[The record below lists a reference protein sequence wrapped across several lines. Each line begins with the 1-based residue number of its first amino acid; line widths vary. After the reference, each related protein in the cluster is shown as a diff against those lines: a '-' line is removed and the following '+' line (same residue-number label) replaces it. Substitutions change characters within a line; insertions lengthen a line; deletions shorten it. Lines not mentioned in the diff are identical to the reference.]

1 MVKDRIEVSHS
12 FSKDF
17 VKLMH
22 YLSGKYDENIF
33 KIQGIANSNLDIVE
47 FSKDFFNSANQ
58 AVADITVDG
67 NANVNEKNIIQ
78 YNSENNKALLRLN
91 SLYLLHKYI
100 KKQFSKKDAD
110 RAVEYLVNGTI
121 FINDMHLVNQAY
133 CYSFDICNL
142 LVSGM
147 DFFKGNMKIAPPK
160 RAESFIALV
169 IQTTAYISNQISGA
183 VAYPSF
189 FVALNYLY
197 EREFSSDYLKNA
209 ESQII
214 FRKRLEN
221 QFQNL
226 IYSLNFPFRS
236 NQSLVGSEEIVV
248 NEGVV
253 KIGDF
258 VESKLPEGVFSAQVS
273 GYETYSLNRSNGV
286 LEKKKVTHVI
296 KHKNSSK
303 LVKCS
308 TVLGQTFS
316 GTENHAL
323 FTREGLDIVETQD
336 LSKTKNV
343 IVPFNFVKETFVSS
357 IIVDKSI
364 GRMNLESFEL
374 TKDNMYLLGQYIG
387 DGSIDGS
394 RLAVHSYNSVINEYL
409 TSHFGKTFKLHI
421 TDKGVCNISIG
432 KALATAI
439 VSVFG
444 KGSSKKNIPLNMY
457 KEENILH
464 LIGGYIDAD
473 GCVNKGRI
481 VCSSVN
487 KELLKSVQ
495 FILLSRGIVSKISSS
510 NRVGFG
516 KSSKI
521 YMLYIPAHYASR
533 LNPYLKIK
541 KIPEKDRLDYS
552 RQIFDFDGV
561 YQEIVEKYRIR
572 GLTTLNIVH
581 NRSRDKSMTQE
592 DILTIL
598 DWIEDKLLLDT
609 SNMSDIEYMDITL
622 MPHTYAGDIS
632 EGETYSKPKIVTI
645 EERKNNLR
653 ELRDKLWVFRE
664 AVPIRVKN
672 IQQLK
677 DEEYV
682 YDISV
687 EDNENF
693 LTGSNIYAHNS
704 AFSNLSVLDRGFL
717 EALFGEYV
725 LPDGTKVNKENVLKL
740 SQWFFEYYDAIN
752 GKEGMFTFPVMTLA
766 ISLDKE
772 GEFIDPDFVDWCAK
786 VNHSKSL
793 ANIFIDEP
801 TSFSSCCRLRSDL
814 KAINAEGYH
823 NSFGVGGVSVG
834 SVRVAGVNL
843 PRLYLDETLNIDEVL
858 NSVHQV
864 LFSQRKL
871 LEDRIK
877 AKVFPLYD
885 SGWMSL
891 KRQYSTFGFVG
902 AYEFMKYF
910 SSGEDISQEGEEK
923 LSEVLDLISIKMEE
937 WQEEDGFMYNL
948 EQIPAE
954 SMAVRLAQLDKVL
967 EFQDS
972 YELYSNQYI
981 SLMSDTSIY
990 ERFRLQGKFDSTTSG
1005 GAILH
1010 LNIDEDKP
1018 LSEEQFKKLILL
1030 AKETGT
1036 KYFGVNYAFSY
1047 CAKGHCNIGKLDNC
1061 ATCGGKITD
1070 RFTRVVG
1077 FLTNVKHWNKIRREI
1092 EFPKRVFYS
1101 HKVLD

>member
-1 MVKDRIEVSHS
+1 MIKNSIYVSHS
-12 FSKDF
+12 FDKDF
-17 VKLMH
+17 VKLIH
-22 YLSGKYDENIF
+22 YLSGKYDDEIF

-47 FSKDFFNSANQ
+47 FSKDFFNSANL
-58 AVADITVDG
+58 AVADISVDG
-67 NANVNEKNIIQ
+67 NANVSEKNIIQ
-78 YNSENNKALLRLN
+78 YNTENSKALMRLN

-100 KKQFSKKDAD
+100 KKYFNKKHAD
-110 RAVEYLVNGTI
+110 RAIEYIINGTI
-121 FINDMHLVNQAY
+121 FCNDLHLVNQAY
-133 CYSFDICNL
+133 CFAFDICNL
-142 LVSGM
+142 LISGM
-147 DFFKGNMKIAPPK
+147 DFFKGNMKIEAPK
-160 RAESFIALV
+160 RADSFIALV

-197 EREFSSDYLKNA
+197 EQEFGTDYIKKEDLLHK
-209 ESQII
+209 I
-214 FRKRLEN
+214 EN

-258 VESKLPEGVFSAQVS
+258 VESKLPEGVFSAKVS

-704 AFSNLSVLDRGFL
+704 AFTNLSVLDRGFL
-717 EALFGEYV
+717 KGLFDGYKY
-725 LPDGTKVNKENVLKL
+725 PDGTDPNIENIYEL
-740 SQWFFEYYDAIN
+740 SKWFFEYYDKIN
-752 GKEGMFTFPVMTLA
+752 GSEGMFTFPVMTLA
-766 ISLDKE
+766 ASLDE
-772 GEFIDPDFVDWCAK
+772 NGEYIDPEFIDWCAK

-793 ANIFIDEP
+793 ANIFLSEP
-801 TSFSSCCRLRSDL
+801 TSFSSCCRLVSDL
-814 KAINAEGYH
+814 TQINSEGYH

-834 SVRVAGVNL
+834 SVRVAGLNL
-843 PRLYLDETLNIDEVL
+843 PRIAEENIKLDKPLEAVHHVLYA
-858 NSVHQV
+858 
-864 LFSQRKL
+864 QRKL
-871 LEDRIK
+871 LEDRINDG
-877 AKVFPLYD
+877 VFPLYD

-891 KRQYSTFGFVG
+891 TRQYSTVGFVG
-902 AYEFMKYF
+902 AYEYMLYYE
-910 SSGEDISQEGEEK
+910 SEGEDKLAETLNKIS
-923 LSEVLDLISIKMEE
+923 VKMLE
-937 WQEEDGFMYNL
+937 WQNKDGFMYNL

-954 SMAVRLAQLDKVL
+954 AMAVRLAGIDKIL
-967 EFQDS
+967 GFNDT

-981 SLMSDTSIY
+981 SLMDDASIY

-1018 LSEEQFKKLILL
+1018 LSEDRFKKLIDT
-1030 AKETGT
+1030 AKETKT

-1047 CAKGHCNIGKLDNC
+1047 CADGHCNVGNMNAC
-1061 ATCGGKITD
+1061 AVCSKKITD
-1070 RFTRVVG
+1070 KYTRVVG
-1077 FLTNVKHWNKIRREI
+1077 FLTNVKHWNKVRREF
-1092 EFPKRVFYS
+1092 EFPQRVFYN
-1101 HKVLD
+1101 HDELD

>member
-100 KKQFSKKDAD
+100 KKHFSKKDAD
-110 RAVEYLVNGTI
+110 RVVEYLVNGTI

-209 ESQII
+209 ESQLI
-214 FRKRLEN
+214 FRKKLEN

-226 IYSLNFPFRS
+226 IYSLNFPYR
-236 NQSLVGSEEIVV
+236 
-248 NEGVV
+248 
-253 KIGDF
+253 
-258 VESKLPEGVFSAQVS
+258 
-273 GYETYSLNRSNGV
+273 
-286 LEKKKVTHVI
+286 
-296 KHKNSSK
+296 NS
-303 LVKCS
+303 
-308 TVLGQTFS
+308 Q
-316 GTENHAL
+316 
-323 FTREGLDIVETQD
+323 
-336 LSKTKNV
+336 
-343 IVPFNFVKETFVSS
+343 
-357 IIVDKSI
+357 
-364 GRMNLESFEL
+364 
-374 TKDNMYLLGQYIG
+374 
-387 DGSIDGS
+387 
-394 RLAVHSYNSVINEYL
+394 
-409 TSHFGKTFKLHI
+409 
-421 TDKGVCNISIG
+421 
-432 KALATAI
+432 
-439 VSVFG
+439 
-444 KGSSKKNIPLNMY
+444 
-457 KEENILH
+457 
-464 LIGGYIDAD
+464 
-473 GCVNKGRI
+473 
-481 VCSSVN
+481 
-487 KELLKSVQ
+487 
-495 FILLSRGIVSKISSS
+495 
-510 NRVGFG
+510 
-516 KSSKI
+516 
-521 YMLYIPAHYASR
+521 
-533 LNPYLKIK
+533 
-541 KIPEKDRLDYS
+541 
-552 RQIFDFDGV
+552 
-561 YQEIVEKYRIR
+561 
-572 GLTTLNIVH
+572 
-581 NRSRDKSMTQE
+581 
-592 DILTIL
+592 
-598 DWIEDKLLLDT
+598 
-609 SNMSDIEYMDITL
+609 
-622 MPHTYAGDIS
+622 
-632 EGETYSKPKIVTI
+632 
-645 EERKNNLR
+645 
-653 ELRDKLWVFRE
+653 
-664 AVPIRVKN
+664 
-672 IQQLK
+672 
-677 DEEYV
+677 
-682 YDISV
+682 
-687 EDNENF
+687 
-693 LTGSNIYAHNS
+693 S

-717 EALFGEYV
+717 ESLFGEYV
-725 LPDGTKVNKENVLKL
+725 LPEGTKVNKENVLKL

-766 ISLDKE
+766 ISLDKD

-834 SVRVAGVNL
+834 SVRVAGINL
-843 PRLYLDETLNIDEVL
+843 PRLYLDKNLNMVEVL

-864 LFSQRKL
+864 LFAQRKL

-902 AYEFMKYF
+902 AYEFMKYY
-910 SSGEDISQEGEEK
+910 SSGDDISQEGEEK
-923 LSEVLDLISIKMEE
+923 LSEVLDLISIKMAE
-937 WQEEDGFMYNL
+937 WQEADGFMYNL